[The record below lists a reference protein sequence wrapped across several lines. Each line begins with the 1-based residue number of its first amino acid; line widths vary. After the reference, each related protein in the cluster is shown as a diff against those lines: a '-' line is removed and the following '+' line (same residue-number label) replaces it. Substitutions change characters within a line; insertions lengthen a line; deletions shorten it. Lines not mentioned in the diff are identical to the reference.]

1 MMNKLFI
8 IISAVLVFT
17 SCDSTRVQEGD
28 HDQTALRHHMDIW
41 CRFNHD
47 DILQKSGDNVFMFSE
62 MYGYANAYTMII
74 DLNSKDLDSKKY
86 NTTFYATDS
95 LNALYNVISDKQEPK
110 IFFEGLTIMLD
121 ATMLN
126 QIDKRVDKLF
136 DETGPKSYEEMIDGL
151 STFSVTYKR
160 RTKMVNTGPMV
171 ARWRAYSVFLRDTV
185 LSPYR
190 QLKAK
195 GRREVESNHR

>member
-1 MMNKLFI
+1 MMNKFFI
-8 IISAVLVFT
+8 LSAVLVFT
-17 SCDSTRVQEGD
+17 SCDNTRVQEPA
-28 HDQTALRHHMDIW
+28 HDETALRHPIDIW

-47 DILQKSGDNVFMFSE
+47 DILQKNGDSLFIFSE
-62 MYGYANAYTMII
+62 VYAYADAYTMII
-74 DLNSKDLDSKKY
+74 DLNSKDLENKTY

-95 LNALYNVISDKQEPK
+95 LNALYNVMDDTHEPK
-110 IFFEGLTIMLD
+110 MFFEGLTVKLN
-121 ATMLN
+121 AARLN
-126 QIDKRVDKLF
+126 QIEKRLDKLF
-136 DETGPKSYEEMIDGL
+136 DETGPESYEEMIDG
-151 STFSVTYKR
+151 SSIFSVTYKR